1 MGQQGEDQARWA
13 PSLQTPP
20 LPTHLGSPKKPNSGN
35 PQGWGARR
43 GSRFS
48 VPAPQ
53 QRAQTG
59 PSRVHHPSSSGRH
72 LPPRSLTLT
81 FAPAGPWAGRGVLGT
96 QGPST
101 RPHPPPPVTGGSGSV
116 VLRRPCPR
124 ASTQVGVNLST
135 PWSPHQL
142 GRGWTQATGCRMPAG
157 SRPRGCARNEVARR
171 GCGPGP
177 LPLCLAGPALCRPLA
192 PGPAG
197 LAVSPSAHLLGQ
209 VLGGAPR
216 RVQTFAQPSPPAAP
230 GHLPQPEDHWQA
242 PGVTSGGFVGLGA
255 EGRRP
260 YRLRGVS

>member
-35 PQGWGARR
+35 PRGWGARR
-43 GSRFS
+43 GSRFC
-48 VPAPQ
+48 P
-53 QRAQTG
+53 R
-59 PSRVHHPSSSGRH
+59 
-72 LPPRSLTLT
+72 PPTKGSDRP
-81 FAPAGPWAGRGVLGT
+81 F
-96 QGPST
+96 
-101 RPHPPPPVTGGSGSV
+101 PHPPPQLLRAPPSTALSDLDLCPCWSLGRERGSGHPRSKHQTAPTPTSNRGQRLCGPQAAVPQGEHTGGSQ
-116 VLRRPCPR
+116 PP
-124 ASTQVGVNLST
+124 T

-177 LPLCLAGPALCRPLA
+177 LPPCLAGPALCHPLA

-230 GHLPQPEDHWQA
+230 GHLPQPEDHGQA
-242 PGVTSGGFVGLGA
+242 PGVTSGGFVWLGA

-260 YRLRGVS
+260 YRLRGIS